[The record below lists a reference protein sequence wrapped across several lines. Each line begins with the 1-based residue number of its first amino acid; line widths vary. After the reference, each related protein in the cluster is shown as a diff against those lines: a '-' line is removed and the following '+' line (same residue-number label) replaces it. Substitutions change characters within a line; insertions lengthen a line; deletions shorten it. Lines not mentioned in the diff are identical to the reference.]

1 MKINCLS
8 CGYKVDLTDAYDDFE
23 GEVKCFACGA
33 MLEIKTE
40 EGKLKTVRFEKM
52 APRPSTEEVFERS
65 R

>member
-40 EGKLKTVRFEKM
+40 EGKLKTVRFEKR
-52 APRPSTEEVFERS
+52 APRPSTEEVFQRS

>member
-8 CGYKVDLTDAYDDFE
+8 CGHKVDLADAYDDFE

-33 MLEIKTE
+33 ILEIKTE
-40 EGKLKTVRFEKM
+40 AGNVKTVRTVKM
-52 APRPSTEEVFERS
+52 APRPSTEEVFQRS